1 LKPGEITTGRLVAAL
16 RRLGF
21 KRVFDTN
28 FTADL
33 TIIEEG
39 NEFIGRVKEGRLPM
53 FTSCCPGWSNYA
65 ELLHPEALP
74 MLSTCKS
81 PHEMLGALAKSYFAE
96 KEGIDPADISVTS
109 VMPCVAKKQES
120 DRKQLGKDGHP
131 DVDHVLTTRE
141 LALMIREAGID
152 FKSLDDE
159 DADAPLGIY
168 SGAAAIFGASGGVM
182 EAALRTV
189 YEVLTGEELAKIDF
203 TAVRGLQGVKEATV
217 EIKGRKYSVAVV
229 NGLANA
235 DKLLAD
241 IASGAKKYDFVE
253 VMACPGGCIGGG
265 GQPVTN
271 DKSDRMQRL
280 RERAESLYTLDERL
294 TYRKSH
300 KNPAILALYEEYL
313 GEPLG
318 HKSHELLHTHYGARK
333 QGSD

>member
-1 LKPGEITTGRLVAAL
+1 
-16 RRLGF
+16 
-21 KRVFDTN
+21 
-28 FTADL
+28 
-33 TIIEEG
+33 
-39 NEFIGRVKEGRLPM
+39 M
-53 FTSCCPGWSNYA
+53 FTSCCPGWINYA
-65 ELLHPEALP
+65 ELFHPEALP

-81 PHEMLGALAKSYFAE
+81 PHEMLGALVKSYFAE
-96 KEGIDPADISVTS
+96 KEKVDPADISVTS

-120 DRKQLGKDGHP
+120 DRDQLAKGGYP
-131 DVDHVLTTRE
+131 DIDNVLTTRE

-152 FKSLDDE
+152 FKSLQNE
-159 DADAPLGIY
+159 EADAPLGIY

-189 YEVLTGEELAKIDF
+189 YEVLTGHELKNIDF
-203 TAVRGLQGVKEATV
+203 MAVRGLAGVKEATV
-217 EIKGRKYSVAVV
+217 EIKGHKYSVAVV

-235 DKLLAD
+235 EKVLVD

-271 DKSDRMQRL
+271 DKSDRMQKL
-280 RERAESLYTLDERL
+280 RDRAASLYSLDEKL

-300 KNPAILALYEEYL
+300 KNPEILALYEEYL

-318 HKSHELLHTHYGARK
+318 HRSHELLHTGYSARRK
-333 QGSD
+333 GSDKPCSCCG